1 MKKIYA
7 IILVAFALITG
18 FMVGGI
24 VVMKMWQRQN
34 VKIESL
40 IRASNRTNKISTLIT
55 ALERSYVEEIDVDS
69 LIEEVLPVVLEE
81 LDPHSAYYPAE
92 EAQESND
99 ELHGSFSGIG
109 IQFSVQEDTIRVNSV
124 IRGGPSEKVGLLA
137 GDRIILIDDSLYAG
151 QGISSNDVIKNLKG
165 PEGTE
170 VTISV
175 MRTGE
180 PDLID
185 FTIERGP
192 IPIKSVDAAYMLT
205 KEVGYIL
212 INKFGETT
220 YSEMMNSLHIFLQ

>member
-40 IRASNRTNKISTLIT
+40 LRASNRTNKISTLIT

-92 EAQESND
+92 EA
-99 ELHGSFSGIG
+99 
-109 IQFSVQEDTIRVNSV
+109 
-124 IRGGPSEKVGLLA
+124 
-137 GDRIILIDDSLYAG
+137 
-151 QGISSNDVIKNLKG
+151 
-165 PEGTE
+165 
-170 VTISV
+170 
-175 MRTGE
+175 
-180 PDLID
+180 
-185 FTIERGP
+185 
-192 IPIKSVDAAYMLT
+192 
-205 KEVGYIL
+205 
-212 INKFGETT
+212 
-220 YSEMMNSLHIFLQ
+220 